1 MLQREY
7 CYRMHKHSGAGV
19 VSKGKE
25 PEDEQGTVRVQ
36 DIRTEQGTRQG
47 YAKRRKNEDDGN
59 IKRRTAAGQDDA
71 K

>member
-1 MLQREY
+1 M
-7 CYRMHKHSGAGV
+7 

-36 DIRTEQGTRQG
+36 DIWVERGTRQG
-47 YAKRRKNEDDGN
+47 YAKRIKNEDDGN
-59 IKRRTAAGQDDA
+59 IKRRTAAGRDDA